1 MIMNWIDDKFDE
13 REHHKPT
20 PEEHNAET
28 VQQHKRNLALAAKTW
43 NRLIEVVRDDIRRFN
58 ARSPVRRA
66 KVSATF
72 ECIDVHWDSPLQTA
86 LMISRKLNETTA
98 NYAAPQKPNER
109 KAHEGTI
116 NLLTDS
122 AESVSEKL
130 LAPVLFDSLLSRK
143 TFTVSVQVT

>member
-98 NYAAPQKPNER
+98 NYAAVVRRNCIGQQL
-109 KAHEGTI
+109 I
-116 NLLTDS
+116 
-122 AESVSEKL
+122 
-130 LAPVLFDSLLSRK
+130 PVDTRIDMPSS
-143 TFTVSVQVT
+143 